1 MVCGKSQNK
10 FQKLRRTGQISRR
23 GISASRT
30 SSYATASP
38 LGDGKE
44 GEGWLEQDKGS
55 LLNLITGQ
63 YSGNSSLD

>member
-10 FQKLRRTGQISRR
+10 FQELRRTGQISRR

-30 SSYATASP
+30 SSYATAWP
-38 LGDGKE
+38 LGDRKE
-44 GEGWLEQDKGS
+44 GDGWLEQDEGS